1 MNEFAKTIED
11 VALRLPSLPI
21 IPRKNFFDI
30 LSVQRKETVN
40 SKILAYF
47 FDANEDHAF
56 GELFKNALLST
67 LKSKKVEIDQVFY
80 TPLTIA
86 TTEERTTSAKEEE
99 NQFKWIDIVLEGDK
113 WCIII
118 ENKVDHLLNN
128 PLNIYLEH
136 AKTKNKNLLCVVLS
150 LHQLNEKPGDG
161 FINITHQDFINEV
174 RKEIPFDTSI
184 PEIDLFYL
192 REYFKNIE
200 SHYFNLNNQPM
211 MNDVVTALAS
221 NSKAILEI
229 ETKKREAINFINA
242 EIERVFSEFNY
253 YASQVWHVH
262 PENENLCFRI
272 TDAQEILETNSVSI
286 FFEVWKELKDK
297 TTEEEIEKE
306 ITFDKLSNRLYHER
320 TTDKTNSYKLAVYH
334 EPDFINPKIIFRNKL
349 IQILKDNFFCA
360 NGIEEQAITK
370 LRLGIESAKRY
381 EHKS

>member
-253 YASQVWHVH
+253 YASQVWYVH

-272 TDAQEILETNSVSI
+272 TDAQEILETNRVSI

-306 ITFDKLSNRLYHER
+306 ITFDKLSHRLYHER
-320 TTDKTNSYKLAVYH
+320 TTDKTNSYKLVVYH
-334 EPDFINPKIIFRNKL
+334 EPDFISPKIIFRNKL
-349 IQILKDNFFCA
+349 TQILKDNFFCA

-370 LRLGIESAKRY
+370 LRLGIESSKRY